1 MRAKTFP
8 GWKITDHKL
17 RGVWGWGGKVIRLK

>member
-8 GWKITDHKL
+8 DWKITDHKL
-17 RGVWGWGGKVIRLK
+17 KGERGWGGKVIRLK